1 VPSNGAG
8 LAPNFVPMALWAG
21 ALTTGFLFHV
31 RRLPASVAA
40 AGRAARWLGKL
51 AMPALLV
58 LGQSLVMLVTIVPL
72 MQVSPANL
80 PTFAL
85 TLAIASLSFLA
96 IVFAMIKL
104 LGDVGKVVAVL
115 LLILQLSSAGA
126 LLPIELTNDFFQRIS
141 PFLPF
146 TWVVRAF
153 RATMFGAFE
162 GDWLM
167 PWSVVVA
174 AGALATAVGMFAGR
188 WRIVDDA
195 AYGPAIDV
203 D

>member
-1 VPSNGAG
+1 
-8 LAPNFVPMALWAG
+8 MT
-21 ALTTGFLFHV
+21 ALT
-31 RRLPASVAA
+31 VAA
-40 AGRAARWLGKL
+40 GIRARRPSRTFVIATL
-51 AMPALLV
+51 AVLLLV
-58 LGQSLVMLVTIVPL
+58 
-72 MQVSPANL
+72 
-80 PTFAL
+80 TFAL

>member
-1 VPSNGAG
+1 MSC
-8 LAPNFVPMALWAG
+8 
-21 ALTTGFLFHV
+21 
-31 RRLPASVAA
+31 
-40 AGRAARWLGKL
+40 
-51 AMPALLV
+51 
-58 LGQSLVMLVTIVPL
+58 PL
-72 MQVSPANL
+72 RE
-80 PTFAL
+80 
-85 TLAIASLSFLA
+85 IR
-96 IVFAMIKL
+96 
-104 LGDVGKVVAVL
+104 
-115 LLILQLSSAGA
+115 
-126 LLPIELTNDFFQRIS
+126 FQRIS

-174 AGALATAVGMFAGR
+174 AGALATAVGMLAGR